1 MEPCYSQAQLCSTFP
16 TPREQHVLS
25 WAVLRIQGG
34 RMASLHSLKHLFVVG
49 VGFFFLLFR
58 SILSSSS
65 GLFLC
70 VVHRVRYKVNKS

>member
-49 VGFFFLLFR
+49 VGFFFPSFSLYFVFLVWSLFVCGPQ
-58 SILSSSS
+58 SQIQ
-65 GLFLC
+65 G
-70 VVHRVRYKVNKS
+70 K